1 MRLWELMGATLGF
14 LYHPNIWIRQSAP
27 FQLDGGLNALI
38 YAVRFQVQLHFWP
51 LQVNAS
57 HQATYGASYTPPFG
71 ISFVRTSE
79 K

>member
-14 LYHPNIWIRQSAP
+14 LYHPNIWIRQSAS
-27 FQLDGGLNALI
+27 FQLGGGSKLI
-38 YAVRFQVQLHFWP
+38 WVVRFQAQRHFWP

-57 HQATYGASYTPPFG
+57 HQATSGAFYTPPFG
-71 ISFVRTSE
+71 ISFVQKSE